1 MFQTEAPKDSRRI
14 TVELTMTVE
23 EARQV
28 IWQWPPEKA
37 RGKPFGEIL
46 IESQITYR
54 DLAGAVLAAWD
65 PKMKAAA
72 RTLLAYWLGEPATI
86 EKTKRFGPQVVEGSG
101 YLEEEQSSSLMIASL
116 QMGVI
121 IAAIIV
127 TVEELLRNSRLV
139 LSMLGSPSGILAF
152 VIVMALLIAIGWLSL
167 GRSTKQELDRYR
179 SFRKGRQGEEAVVE
193 KLRSVLDN
201 HWTIFRNLHL
211 PDRKNDLDVVL
222 VGPDG
227 VWVVEVKAYEGTM
240 RAANGKWARQTK
252 KGWVKL
258 KEDPLAQVTR
268 NATRL
273 NDYLKRNNIVRYVE
287 RAIALSELQPVTNF
301 DSPDVP
307 IWLPPT
313 IEEHVTTLTTR
324 TPLTEKEID
333 KINELLISL
342 AEKQLAIEA
351 TGRVWRMFR

>member
-1 MFQTEAPKDSRRI
+1 MTQTEAPKDPRRI
-14 TVELTMTVE
+14 VVELTTTIE
-23 EARQV
+23 EARQIV
-28 IWQWPPEKA
+28 WP
-37 RGKPFGEIL
+37 GKFAPNLPMGQL
-46 IESQITYR
+46 LDSKQLPMSQ
-54 DLAGAVLAAWD
+54 LGWAVENAYD
-65 PKMKAAA
+65 PRVKAAA
-72 RTLLAYWLGEPATI
+72 RTLLADWLGEPAII

-101 YLEEEQSSSLMIASL
+101 YLEEEQSSSLMIASV

-127 TVEELLRNSRLV
+127 TVEEFFRNSHVV
-139 LSMLGSPSGILAF
+139 LSVLGSPSGILAF
-152 VIVMALLIAIGWLSL
+152 VMVMALLIAIGWLSL

-179 SFRKGRQGEEAVVE
+179 NFRKGRQGEEAVVE
-193 KLRSVLDN
+193 KLRSALDN
-201 HWTIFRNLHL
+201 RWTIFRNLHL
-211 PDRKNDLDVVL
+211 PDRKDDLDVVL

-227 VWVVEVKAYEGTM
+227 VWVVEVKAYEGTV
-240 RAANGKWARQTK
+240 RAANGKWARQTR

-287 RAIALSELQPVTNF
+287 RAIALSEPQPVTNF

-313 IEEHVTTLTTR
+313 IEEHVTTLATR
-324 TPLTEKEID
+324 TPLIQKEID
-333 KINELLISL
+333 QIIALLKSL
-342 AEKQLAIEA
+342 AEKQLAVEA
-351 TGRVWRMFR
+351 TGHVGRMFR